1 MELQLAD
8 VSGVAKFMGGQIPPD
23 FGKIGLRK
31 SSFVWRSRVKKNPIA
46 LLLILLATGLAAQA
60 GPKGYLFIIGG
71 GERDKPLMER
81 YVKIAAG
88 FGTGRVVVFTMA
100 SGVPQEVG
108 PELVAEFKGNG
119 AKDVVSYQLTHDE
132 AMKPDSAKIL
142 DGAGGIWFSGG
153 DQARLT
159 AALLDTPVHKRMLEL
174 YEQGCVIGGTSAG
187 AAVMSEVMITGD
199 EKRTDNKEG
208 SWEVIWADDVIRTRG
223 FGFVKGA
230 VIDQHFVVR
239 RRLNRLIAT
248 IIENPKL
255 VGIGIDESTAVL
267 VRPDGRYEVLGE
279 SQVLVFDA
287 RRGQTSQ
294 AADKRLGV
302 RGMTLHVLLPG
313 DVYDLA
319 KGKVL
324 GR

>member
-1 MELQLAD
+1 M
-8 VSGVAKFMGGQIPPD
+8 
-23 FGKIGLRK
+23 
-31 SSFVWRSRVKKNPIA
+31 KKNSIA
-46 LLLILLATGLAAQA
+46 VLFLLLATALAAQA
-60 GPKGYLFIIGG
+60 RPKGYLFIIGG

-81 YVKIAAG
+81 YVKLAAG

-100 SGVPQEVG
+100 SGVPLEAG
-108 PELVAEFKGNG
+108 PELVAEFKALGV
-119 AKDVVSYQLTHDE
+119 KDVVYYQLTHDE
-132 AMKPDSAKIL
+132 AMKPGGEKIL
-142 DGAGGIWFSGG
+142 DGVGGIWFSGG

-159 AALLDTPVHKRMLEL
+159 AALLDTPIHKKMFEL
-174 YEQGCVIGGTSAG
+174 YEKGCVIGGTSAG

-223 FGFVKGA
+223 FGFVKAA

-248 IIENPKL
+248 VIENPKL
-255 VGIGIDESTAVL
+255 VGVGIDESTAVL

-287 RRGQTSQ
+287 RRGQTFQ

-313 DVYDLA
+313 DFYNLA
-319 KGKVL
+319 SGKVE